1 MYSVGFLSIFLVEHN
16 IEMIKAPIYVSVFL
30 SAYLSVYRSICVYIY
45 IYIYRYIIYN
55 ITSQPAQGPLQ
66 DVHQLGAGTL
76 AGEVSSL
83 GVSRFS
89 GYVGLG
95 LGVQRF
101 RG

>member
-1 MYSVGFLSIFLVEHN
+1 MCLSFCLSICLS
-16 IEMIKAPIYVSVFL
+16 IYL
-30 SAYLSVYRSICVYIY
+30 CIY

>member
-1 MYSVGFLSIFLVEHN
+1 MCLSFCLPIYLSID
-16 IEMIKAPIYVSVFL
+16 
-30 SAYLSVYRSICVYIY
+30 LSVYIY
-45 IYIYRYIIYN
+45 TYRYIIYN